1 MTSILPFL
9 FLVSTI
15 AFGALDVEPWKLICP
30 DER

>member
-15 AFGALDVEPWKLICP
+15 AISTLDVKPWKLIWP